1 MAVKNQPAAG
11 ASGGRDPLPAVI
23 HVPRFLNHEQ
33 GELHVLL
40 NNLRDPLCTQLYM
53 LIEAFCVFDTGEFL
67 GSYAL
72 LIELCTPPRPERGR
86 RRPGPSMRVIRRA
99 VADLESAGLL
109 RRGSSNEEHG
119 QLRLFVQKLASKPA
133 PKTKAVRVSG
143 RVREPESSIPTRVA
157 AAMAH

>member
-11 ASGGRDPLPAVI
+11 ASGGRAPLPAVI

-53 LIEAFCVFDTGEFL
+53 LIESFCVFETGEFL
-67 GSYAL
+67 GSYAAL
-72 LIELCTPPRPERGR
+72 MELCTPPRPERGR
-86 RRPGPSMRVIRRA
+86 RRPGPSMRVVRRA

-109 RRGSSNEEHG
+109 RRGSSNAEHG
-119 QLRLFVQKLASKPA
+119 QLRLFVQKLSSKPA

-143 RVREPESSIPTRVA
+143 RVREHESSIPTRVA
-157 AAMAH
+157 AALAH